1 VLCHVDHIGIAVRSL
16 ENALKI
22 YRDLLGLKELSTE
35 VVPDGTVRVTFLEI
49 GTTKLELIEPI
60 NNPGVERFLEK
71 RGEGLHHICFL
82 SNNIAED
89 LKSFKEKG
97 ATLIDPE
104 PRRGAHGMMVAFLHP
119 RSMGGV
125 LVELAQPES
134 EYRALTI
141 R

>member
-1 VLCHVDHIGIAVRSL
+1 MLRHVDHIGIVVKSIEKSL
-16 ENALKI
+16 TI

-35 VVPDGTVRVTFLEI
+35 IVPDGTVKVTFLEI

-60 NNPGVERFLEK
+60 NNPSIVRFLEK

-82 SNNIAED
+82 SSDIAEE
-89 LKSFKEKG
+89 LRTLREKG
-97 ATLIDPE
+97 VTLIDTE
-104 PRRGAHGMMVAFLHP
+104 PRKGAHGMMVAFVHP
-119 RSMGGV
+119 RSLGGV